1 MENEIMS
8 ANVNTNSITS
18 NHSMVPITNVITAYC
33 SMAALTKEDQKILFN
48 AISTPQYRIKD
59 CINTVI
65 NVKDVFIEPAD
76 MTREDGSVQTVPRIV
91 LIDTEGKSYSATSFG
106 VYNALSR
113 LITICGRPTWPDGI
127 AIRIKQVSNGK
138 NNTLTFE
145 MA

>member
-1 MENEIMS
+1 MGNELTPFTTG
-8 ANVNTNSITS
+8 NNSIT
-18 NHSMVPITNVITAYC
+18 TYC
-33 SMAALTKEDQKILFN
+33 SMAVTTKEEQKILFN

-91 LIDTEGKSYSATSFG
+91 LIDTEGKSYTAASYG

-113 LITICGRPTWPDGI
+113 MITICGNPTWPDGI
-127 AIRIKQVSNGK
+127 AIRIKQITNGK
-138 NNTLTFE
+138 NNILTFE
-145 MA
+145 MV

>member
-8 ANVNTNSITS
+8 ANVNTNSIT
-18 NHSMVPITNVITAYC
+18 NVITAYC
-33 SMAALTKEDQKILFN
+33 SMAASTKEDQKILFN
-48 AISTPQYRIKD
+48 AISTPQFRIKD

-113 LITICGRPTWPDGI
+113 LITIC
-127 AIRIKQVSNGK
+127 
-138 NNTLTFE
+138 
-145 MA
+145 